1 MGPWFLNTM
10 WFTSMAALTIPESV
24 EPGRKREDP
33 SFREGVPTSA
43 SSEACWKTKVL
54 PRASEDQ
61 WMDSLLACKQPG
73 ADQIGVQCQGGLCQ
87 AWEKNRPHPRLRA
100 DLETQCTE
108 WTLNPAQQNS
118 SCILSSERLEG
129 AGESKNKDSR
139 RKSDQSNGPG
149 RFPEPRTWARTPSTK
164 QPYRSFPR
172 YVVRTSHVPGT
183 APTTGDFKSKQRRQP
198 ALVELV
204 MVDGDGGEGWEFQV
218 ENNHGSKWTA

>member
-10 WFTSMAALTIPESV
+10 WFTSVAALTVPESV
-24 EPGRKREDP
+24 EPGRKGEDP

-87 AWEKNRPHPRLRA
+87 AWEQNRPHPRLRA
-100 DLETQCTE
+100 DLETQCME

-118 SCILSSERLEG
+118 SSILSSEKLEG
-129 AGESKNKDSR
+129 AGESKNKDN
-139 RKSDQSNGPG
+139 RKKGW
-149 RFPEPRTWARTPSTK
+149 PEQRARKIPRTQNMSTDTFHEAAISFIPQICSEN
-164 QPYRSFPR
+164 QPCSRNCTNHWR
-172 YVVRTSHVPGT
+172 
-183 APTTGDFKSKQRRQP
+183 
-198 ALVELV
+198 
-204 MVDGDGGEGWEFQV
+204 FQI
-218 ENNHGSKWTA
+218 